1 MNKRTHDQFR
11 NSDLAR
17 VRPKRHIFH
26 SLLYDKSKRHRTDT
40 GLVEDR
46 TSSTTIVRIIGF
58 LLLVHLI
65 VIGGVLLRGHMVKS
79 NSGVAVA
86 PSITPPPAQQEP
98 APAEEVLPQPTA
110 VPAAPAPAAPAVNH
124 ITQAPA
130 QAADTTVTVAPPAE
144 PVLVTP
150 PPAPAAPVAQQT
162 APAPA
167 TPQTVMVKH
176 HVASGDTWYRIAAQY
191 GTTVEALQAANP
203 KSAQKNTLFSGTY
216 LDVPVKADSPHA
228 QATVA
233 EAAAAETATA
243 AKVYTVKRGET
254 LGGIAKRNK
263 ISLQKLM
270 KLNNLTEKDA
280 RRIRVGMEL
289 KVSE

>member
-1 MNKRTHDQFR
+1 MKKRKNEAFR
-11 NSDLAR
+11 NSELAR

-40 GLVEDR
+40 GLVEDSS
-46 TSSTTIVRIIGF
+46 SSTTIVRIIGG
-58 LLLVHLI
+58 LLLVHLV

-86 PSITPPPAQQEP
+86 PTITPPPVQQEP
-98 APAEEVLPQPTA
+98 APAEEVLPQP
-110 VPAAPAPAAPAVNH
+110 
-124 ITQAPA
+124 
-130 QAADTTVTVAPPAE
+130 
-144 PVLVTP
+144 
-150 PPAPAAPVAQQT
+150 

-167 TPQTVMVKH
+167 TPAPASAPVANHITQSPVSPDSAVTVTAPVEPILVTPTPAQTEPVAPAAQPTVKVKH
-176 HVASGDTWYRIAAQY
+176 YVASGDTWYRIAAQY

-203 KSAQKNTLFSGTY
+203 ASAQKNVLFSGTY

-228 QATVA
+228 QTTAAVSA
-233 EAAAAETATA
+233 EAEPASA
-243 AKVYTVKRGET
+243 AKTHVVKRGET

-263 ISLQKLM
+263 MSLQKLL
-270 KLNNLTEKDA
+270 KINNLTEKDA
-280 RRIRVGMEL
+280 RRIQVGTEL

>member
-1 MNKRTHDQFR
+1 MKKNKNQAFR
-11 NSDLAR
+11 NSDMAR

-40 GLVEDR
+40 GLVEDT
-46 TSSTTIVRIIGF
+46 TSGSTIVRIIGG

-79 NSGVAVA
+79 NSGIAVS
-86 PSITPPPAQQEP
+86 PTITPPPAQQAP

-110 VPAAPAPAAPAVNH
+110 VPASPAAAPASTPHH

-130 QAADTTVTVAPPAE
+130 PQDATVTLTPPAE

-150 PPAPAAPVAQQT
+150 PPAPAA
-162 APAPA
+162 APAAPA
-167 TPQTVMVKH
+167 APAAAPQTTMVKH
-176 HVASGDTWYRIAAQY
+176 YVASGDTWYRIAAQY

-203 KSAQKNTLFSGTY
+203 KSAQKNVLFSGTY
-216 LDVPVKADSPHA
+216 LNVPVKSDSPHA
-228 QATVA
+228 QATLA
-233 EAAAAETATA
+233 EAAAEQA
-243 AKVYTVKRGET
+243 ADAPKIHVVKRGEN
-254 LGGIAKRNK
+254 LGIIAKRNK

-270 KLNNLTEKDA
+270 QLNNLTEKDA
-280 RRIRVGMEL
+280 RRIRVGQEL

>member
-1 MNKRTHDQFR
+1 MKKRKNEQFR
-11 NSDLAR
+11 NSELAR
-17 VRPKRHIFH
+17 ACPKRHIFH

-40 GLVEDR
+40 GLVEDSS
-46 TSSTTIVRIIGF
+46 SSTTIVRIIGG
-58 LLLVHLI
+58 LLLVHLV

-79 NSGVAVA
+79 NSGVAVS
-86 PSITPPPAQQEP
+86 PTITPPPAAAPATP

-110 VPAAPAPAAPAVNH
+110 APATPAPAPAAPAPNH

-130 QAADTTVTVAPPAE
+130 ADNTVAVAAPVE

-150 PPAPAAPVAQQT
+150 TPAPEP

-167 TPQTVMVKH
+167 VQQTVTVKH
-176 HVASGDTWYRIAAQY
+176 YVASGDTWYRIATQY

-203 KSAQKNTLFSGTY
+203 KAASKNMLFSGTY
-216 LDVPVKADSPHA
+216 LDVPVKSDSPHA

-233 EAAAAETATA
+233 ENAVAEAAAAPKTH
-243 AKVYTVKRGET
+243 TVKRGET
-254 LGGIAKRNK
+254 LGLIAKRNN
-263 ISLQKLM
+263 ITLQKLL

-280 RRIRVGMEL
+280 RRIQVGTEL